1 MNDILFVYD
10 NGNTKVTLL
19 SDGTKIREIP
29 DNEPVSLNHM
39 ESMDVKITDNCLP
52 TSDNPICAFCHEKS
66 GPNGKHADL
75 NKLYN
80 VLSSIP
86 SGVEIAIGGG
96 NPLSHP
102 DLVDFLRKVKAKG
115 LVVNLTVNQKHLK
128 DDGQL
133 LIDLISERLIWGVGI
148 SYSDKKYLPDIEKI
162 INASDNVV
170 FHTIMGINDV
180 DDVELLY
187 KFCQERGKV
196 AKVLVLGYKNY
207 GFGINYYLKNP
218 DIEANKYRW
227 YTRLASYFKRSQLV
241 ISFDNL
247 SIFQLNLR
255 RFFTTD
261 AWNKFYMGAEG
272 KYTLFI
278 DAVEQ
283 KYASSSTSDNRKSFD
298 ECSLTDFFRLCTF

>member
-39 ESMDVKITDNCLP
+39 ESMDVKITNNCLP

-133 LIDLISERLIWGVGI
+133 LIDLISDRL
-148 SYSDKKYLPDIEKI
+148 S
-162 INASDNVV
+162 
-170 FHTIMGINDV
+170 
-180 DDVELLY
+180 
-187 KFCQERGKV
+187 
-196 AKVLVLGYKNY
+196 
-207 GFGINYYLKNP
+207 
-218 DIEANKYRW
+218 
-227 YTRLASYFKRSQLV
+227 
-241 ISFDNL
+241 
-247 SIFQLNLR
+247 
-255 RFFTTD
+255 
-261 AWNKFYMGAEG
+261 
-272 KYTLFI
+272 
-278 DAVEQ
+278 
-283 KYASSSTSDNRKSFD
+283 
-298 ECSLTDFFRLCTF
+298 